1 MRKEVTMPQLG
12 ESVTEGTISQWLV
25 KPGDKVKKYDPIA
38 EVLSD
43 KVSAEI
49 PSSYTGEISEL
60 VAEENETVAVGTLIC
75 YMETEEAQP
84 AAAEEAAEPSAKT
97 AQTAPAQTDGEEEK
111 SMKKRYSPVV
121 WRLAQENGLNLEDIE
136 GSGRQGRITKKD
148 VEKAIREGTEKT
160 KQEEAAPSP
169 FPIYS
174 TKPSENQ
181 EEREGDTI
189 IPVTGARK
197 AIADNMV
204 KSKQEIPHAWTMIEV
219 DVTELVAYRNSV
231 KDEFKQKEGFSLTY
245 LPFFMKAVSESL
257 QLFPSLNSTWDG
269 DRIIQRKEVNLSMA
283 VASEE
288 ALYVPVIKRADEKNI
303 RGLARDMQSLAT
315 KVRQGTIKAEE
326 MRSGTF
332 TVNNTG
338 SFGSVQSMP
347 IINHPQAAILSVES
361 IVKRP
366 VVMQGDMIAI
376 RYMVNL
382 CLSLDHRILDG
393 LLCGR
398 FLADLKQRL
407 ENYKGT
413 ENI

>member
-12 ESVTEGTISQWLV
+12 ESVTEGTLSQWLV

-60 VAEENETVAVGTLIC
+60 VAEENETVTVGTLIC
-75 YMETEEAQP
+75 YMETEEAEP
-84 AAAEEAAEPSAKT
+84 AEVKKAEKPSAET
-97 AQTAPAQTDGEEEK
+97 EQTASAQTDGEEEK

-121 WRLAQENGLNLEDIE
+121 WRLAQENGLNLDDIE

-148 VEKAIREGTEKT
+148 VEKAIREGAEKI

-219 DVTELVAYRNSV
+219 DVTDLVAYRNSV

-288 ALYVPVIKRADEKNI
+288 ALYVPVIKQADEKNI

-315 KVRQGTIKAEE
+315 KVRQGTIKAQE